1 MKIVTKLKYVIL
13 VIIKKHSYII
23 QLEHFSSILCI
34 VLLSSREELILEHMF
49 TSPVVIEGKHD
60 VDELAN

>member
-1 MKIVTKLKYVIL
+1 MKVVTKLKFVIL
-13 VIIKKHSYII
+13 VIIKISYII
-23 QLEHFSSILCI
+23 QLEHFSSILGI

-49 TSPVVIEGKHD
+49 ASPVGKHD

>member
-1 MKIVTKLKYVIL
+1 MKVVTKLKYVIL
-13 VIIKKHSYII
+13 VIIKNSYII
-23 QLEHFSSILCI
+23 QLEHFSSILGI

-49 TSPVVIEGKHD
+49 TSSIVIEGKHD